1 MHFYNLIFIEE
12 LLFSLFRIN
21 NDLENITIKL
31 LNKLIL
37 LIFYYFFYKNSI
49 NKLIFNILKQIK
61 LI

>member
-21 NDLENITIKL
+21 NDLENITVKL